1 MCVNVEDLE
10 SFRPLPWCK
19 TYLDPARY
27 SQIPG
32 ITRKPN
38 EHSRANTLFTR
49 TLRSSDSIRAT
60 VSLSAIPAKPNDPIT
75 EAVTLISLG
84 SDLNGW
90 SDTIHGGFLAV
101 LLDECAGVLLGLNE
115 GFGDTEPARVYTA
128 YINISYKKPVRTPQV
143 IVAKSKLRI
152 KTGRK
157 KVVAV
162 EILDPEGAVLCN
174 AETMFIKSN
183 TAANL

>member
-1 MCVNVEDLE
+1 MDGNLEDVEF
-10 SFRPLPWCK
+10 FRQIGWCEA
-19 TYLDPARY
+19 YLDPARY
-27 SQIPG
+27 SKIPG

-38 EHSRANTLFTR
+38 EHARANTLFTR

-60 VSLSAIPAKPNDPIT
+60 VSLSAIPAKPNDPVT

-115 GFGDTEPARVYTA
+115 GSGNAEPPRVYTA
-128 YINISYKKPVRTPQV
+128 YINISYKRPVRTPQI
-143 IVAKSKLRI
+143 IVAKATLRS

-157 KVVAV
+157 MVVTV
-162 EILDPEGAVLCN
+162 DILDPEGTVLCS
-174 AETMFIKSN
+174 AETMFITSN
-183 TAANL
+183 AAANL